1 MFVITFLLYGKGMQT
16 LEKAL
21 SMYALLIESQHTVIA
36 LSATTVAADG
46 LKKATRVAL
55 ALYERHE

>member
-21 SMYALLIESQHTVIA
+21 SMYALLIES
-36 LSATTVAADG
+36 
-46 LKKATRVAL
+46 
-55 ALYERHE
+55 